1 MVSLE
6 RREKE
11 YNETIQQYLKSLK
24 TLMIQ
29 KSFSTMSNLILP
41 KENYYLVHFQGD
53 GMGRQG
59 AGGGGGGSMLGTKIR
74 TSLFKLNSFRGILK
88 HTKLVNQTS
97 GQELLSEK

>member
-11 YNETIQQYLKSLK
+11 YNETIKQYLKSLK

-29 KSFSTMSNLILP
+29 KSFSTMSNLIIP
-41 KENYYLVHFQGD
+41 KENYYLVHFQGA
-53 GMGRQG
+53 GMGGQG
-59 AGGGGGGSMLGTKIR
+59 AGAGGWMLGNKIR

-97 GQELLSEK
+97 GQKLLSEK